1 MQKEPLAKKQKVSE
15 YLIDCG
21 THDIFDAYEI
31 SQDFINCTGIAKVPW
46 IGSEQNAEWF
56 GKAIDD
62 RGIGGVK
69 PEGKGPLVDCT
80 AMAEACYREYGGEL
94 PYGQKMGR
102 GSHIRELIDAIKRNG
117 N

>member
-1 MQKEPLAKKQKVSE
+1 MTEKKQKVSE

-21 THDIFDAYEI
+21 THDIFDAFEI
-31 SQDFINCTGIAKVPW
+31 SQDFIKCTGIKKVPW
-46 IGSEQNAEWF
+46 IGEEQSAEWF

-69 PEGKGPLVDCT
+69 PKGDKPLVDCT
-80 AMAEACYREYGGEL
+80 QMAEACYREYGGDL
-94 PYGQKMGR
+94 PYPEKMGR
-102 GSHIRELIDAIKRNG
+102 GSHIHALIGAIKANG